1 MRRLVYDGDRPVM
14 RSHDDYALNG
24 AWHYCSDC
32 DTRWSD
38 ADGGCRCQDPS
49 EEEEDQDEREL
60 REWRE
65 ERRKSAH

>member
-1 MRRLVYDGDRPVM
+1 M

-24 AWHYCSDC
+24 QWHYCPDC

-38 ADGGCRCQDPS
+38 ADGGCDCPAPS
-49 EEEEDQDEREL
+49 EEEEEDQDEREL

-65 ERRKSAH
+65 ERRKSAR

>member
-1 MRRLVYDGDRPVM
+1 V

-24 AWHYCSDC
+24 QWHYCPDC

-38 ADGGCRCQDPS
+38 ADGGCSCPEPS

-60 REWRE
+60 REWRDE
-65 ERRKSAH
+65 K

>member
-1 MRRLVYDGDRPVM
+1 M

-24 AWHYCSDC
+24 NWHYCPDC

-38 ADGGCRCQDPS
+38 ADGGCDCPAPS

-65 ERRKSAH
+65 ERRKLAH

>member
-1 MRRLVYDGDRPVM
+1 MRT
-14 RSHDDYALNG
+14 HDDYALNG
-24 AWHYCSDC
+24 NWHYCRVC

-38 ADGGCRCQDPS
+38 ADGGCDCPESQEPS

-65 ERRKSAH
+65 ERRKSAR